1 MRAPTWISST
11 CCRILKMKIKTLQ
24 VSTPTGDSGLLLRE
38 SQYVFN
44 YGAADRRNEV
54 SLTMPIR
61 AKSYA
66 STPLMPVF
74 AMNLP
79 EGYLFDLIARRIA
92 KHERIDDMRLLAIT
106 GRQQIGRL
114 QFLPP
119 GEHWDVPEPQVGLQ
133 QLLHE
138 PASRGLFEFL
148 VETYF
153 RSGISGVQPKVLM
166 PDADIPP
173 PGRIAFPEADL
184 IVKSGSAEYP
194 WLAQNEFLCMDVA
207 RRAGLDVPEFWLS
220 DDASLLVLRRFDLL
234 PERLGFEDMAVLMG
248 KPRDAQGN
256 YKYQGSYEAITRVI
270 AAFSGTSTAAN
281 LRAFFASVVLSMLV
295 RNGDAHLKNFGLLYR
310 DPSAGEARLAPIYDV
325 VTTTIYPHYNQRTG
339 EERVDRTTA
348 LKLFSGAKSRQYPS
362 RDDLLGF
369 GKTVCMVSRPELVID
384 RIATAMSE
392 TLDAHR
398 SRLGHEYGK
407 RLVAE
412 WESSQQ
418 VLSAARSYS
427 RG

>member
-1 MRAPTWISST
+1 MEA
-11 CCRILKMKIKTLQ
+11 
-24 VSTPTGDSGLLLRE
+24 
-38 SQYVFN
+38 
-44 YGAADRRNEV
+44 
-54 SLTMPIR
+54 
-61 AKSYA
+61 
-66 STPLMPVF
+66 
-74 AMNLP
+74 
-79 EGYLFDLIARRIA
+79 
-92 KHERIDDMRLLAIT
+92 
-106 GRQQIGRL
+106 
-114 QFLPP
+114 
-119 GEHWDVPEPQVGLQ
+119 
-133 QLLHE
+133 
-138 PASRGLFEFL
+138 
-148 VETYF
+148 YF
-153 RSGISGVQPKVLM
+153 SSGISGVQPKVLM

-270 AAFSGTSTAAN
+270 AAFSGTSAAAN

-310 DPSAGEARLAPIYDV
+310 DPSADEARLAPIYDV

>member
-1 MRAPTWISST
+1 
-11 CCRILKMKIKTLQ
+11 MKIKTLQ